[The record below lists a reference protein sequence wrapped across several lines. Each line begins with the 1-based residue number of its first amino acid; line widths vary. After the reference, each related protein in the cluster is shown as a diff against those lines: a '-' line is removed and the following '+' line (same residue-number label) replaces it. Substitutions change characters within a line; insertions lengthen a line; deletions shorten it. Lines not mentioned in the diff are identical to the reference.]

1 MKLKRE
7 NACMIYDKNTEICID
22 PSLPVFNLLGKKYTL
37 LILGVIG
44 NNNTRKNFND
54 ILNSVPG
61 ISKTILAKRLKELI
75 GLNIILK
82 DENDII
88 TYGLTNKGIK
98 IRKGLIEFLNATL

>member
-1 MKLKRE
+1 ML
-7 NACMIYDKNTEICID
+7 
-22 PSLPVFNLLGKKYTL
+22 FNLLGKKYTL

>member
-1 MKLKRE
+1 M
-7 NACMIYDKNTEICID
+7 NHKNRLI
-22 PSLPVFNLLGKKYTL
+22 LGSIL

-61 ISKTILAKRLKELI
+61 ISKTILSKRLKELI
-75 GLNIILK
+75 DLNIILK
-82 DENDII
+82 DENNII